1 MDWKEQELSF
11 IHNGTKV
18 TVWGDLSLHS
28 PRLSRK
34 PLQSSYD
41 VLEGRHGVSLSN
53 TEPIS

>member
-18 TVWGDLSLHS
+18 TVWGDRSLHS